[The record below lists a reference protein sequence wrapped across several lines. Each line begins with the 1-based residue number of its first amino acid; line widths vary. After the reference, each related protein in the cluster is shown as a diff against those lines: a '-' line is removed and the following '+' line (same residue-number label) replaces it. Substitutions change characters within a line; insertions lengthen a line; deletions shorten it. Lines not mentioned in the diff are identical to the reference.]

1 MQEKTD
7 FVACESQKHRPA
19 CATLQS
25 AQRFCFLLHA
35 NLLHTEF
42 QKSSHEN
49 SLSHN
54 NIIHRRLCVPHSRSH
69 WTQWGPI
76 IASRVRS
83 VSEFLRK
90 PKATCY
96 FPVCVCVWGGSSPS
110 FPPSGSPLGQ
120 SSYLHVQIILQW
132 IKIFQYC
139 TSPAG
144 RVTYNFHLSCKHMHL
159 SFKSICNKEH
169 KGVICNMTS
178 SSNSSQS
185 THPVGR
191 ITCPF

>member
-96 FPVCVCVWGGSSPS
+96 FPVCVCVCVCVWGGGGSSPS

-139 TSPAG
+139 TK
-144 RVTYNFHLSCKHMHL
+144 SCR
-159 SFKSICNKEH
+159 
-169 KGVICNMTS
+169 TS
-178 SSNSSQS
+178 NLQFSLVLQ
-185 THPVGR
+185 THALVL
-191 ITCPF
+191 